1 MLSLTLY
8 VRPPP
13 LPLQGKENDEGKAIG
28 NKTGLKISYHL
39 LRPQMGPDKVR
50 EGKTA
55 SKGKE
60 ERTAKMAKAKT
71 RVEPGIAGA
80 LSTQHPCR
88 TRGNSQHPLH
98 QGATATPIMT
108 KARLLGFSETSVR

>member
-13 LPLQGKENDEGKAIG
+13 LQGKENDEGKAKTIG
-28 NKTGLKISYHL
+28 NRTGLKLSRHL

-98 QGATATPIMT
+98 QGAAATPIMT
-108 KARLLGFSETSVR
+108 KARLLGYSETSVR